1 MMDKYMNITG
11 ETDRYPL
18 LENIRRELTAL
29 LNENDYLRAEN
40 ERLREYEHKY
50 NELIADN
57 IRHNNEMIATML
69 RSCLNVPN
77 GGE

>member
-57 IRHNNEMIATML
+57 MRHNNEMIATML